1 MALMRPDPLVALTVD
16 ADRDEVGAAVGE
28 GAGTALVPCWKY
40 EQPETAT
47 AAIRIRER
55 II

>member
-1 MALMRPDPLVALTVD
+1 MRPDPLVALTVD
-16 ADRDEVGAAVGE
+16 ADRDEAGAAVGA
-28 GAGTALVPCWKY
+28 GAGTVLAPDWKY

-47 AAIRIRER
+47 AANRMRER